1 MKDSMSTDRI
11 EQAIF
16 FIRDQKVILDG
27 DLARIYGVPT
37 KRLNEQVKRNRK
49 RFPDDFA
56 FQLTGAEFANW
67 KSQFATSSQ
76 QLLDSHTDYLNRSQ
90 IATGSQKHRDPRFLP
105 YAFTEHGAI
114 MAANVLNSRRAVQMS
129 VFVVRAFVKMRSVLT
144 DTRDLARKLAV
155 LEKELKGRLDIHEA
169 TIVTILQRVMD
180 ILDPPPAPLPP
191 KRRRVGF
198 RAGV

>member
-1 MKDSMSTDRI
+1 MKDVIPTERI

-16 FIRDQKVILDG
+16 LVQGQKVILDG

-56 FQLTGAEFANW
+56 FQLTAAEFA
-67 KSQFATSSQ
+67 SLRLQFAIASLQ
-76 QLLDSHTDYLNRSQ
+76 PIDSHQENQNRSQ

-129 VFVVRAFVKMRSVLT
+129 VFVVRAFVKMRGLFA
-144 DTRDLARKLAV
+144 DTRDLARKLVA
-155 LEKELKGRLDIHEA
+155 LEKELKGRLDI
-169 TIVTILQRVMD
+169 
-180 ILDPPPAPLPP
+180 LDHPPAPPP
-191 KRRRVGF
+191 RKPRRIGF
-198 RAGV
+198 RT

>member
-1 MKDSMSTDRI
+1 MKDLIPTDQI
-11 EQAIF
+11 ERAIF
-16 FIRDQKVILDG
+16 FIRGQKVILDG

-56 FQLTGAEFANW
+56 FQLTGAEFANL

-76 QLLDSHTDYLNRSQ
+76 QRLDSHADYLNRSQ

-105 YAFTEHGAI
+105 YAFTEHGVI

-144 DTRDLARKLAV
+144 DTRDLARKLAA
-155 LEKELKGRLDIHEA
+155 LEKELKRRLDIHET

-180 ILDPPPAPLPP
+180 ILDPPSTSLPSKP
-191 KRRRVGF
+191 RRIGY
-198 RAGV
+198 RA

>member
-1 MKDSMSTDRI
+1 MSTDRI

-114 MAANVLNSRRAVQMS
+114 MAANVLNSRRAVQMN
-129 VFVVRAFVKMRSVLT
+129 T
-144 DTRDLARKLAV
+144 TCGDAV
-155 LEKELKGRLDIHEA
+155 G
-169 TIVTILQRVMD
+169 
-180 ILDPPPAPLPP
+180 
-191 KRRRVGF
+191 
-198 RAGV
+198 